1 MLDNHWN
8 SYERIFEKF
17 GKFSMEVK
25 REHSR
30 LVESIL
36 NKIYI
41 ASKNLEKHDLTFKIH
56 RKFERY

>member
-1 MLDNHWN
+1 
-8 SYERIFEKF
+8 
-17 GKFSMEVK
+17 MEVK
-25 REHSR
+25 KEHSR